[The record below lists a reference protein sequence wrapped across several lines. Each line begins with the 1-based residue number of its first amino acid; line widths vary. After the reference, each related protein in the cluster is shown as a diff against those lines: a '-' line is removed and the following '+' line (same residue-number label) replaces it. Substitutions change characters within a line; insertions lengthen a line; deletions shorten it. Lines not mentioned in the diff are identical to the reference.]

1 MEENNED
8 TYLIA
13 NIKQGDEQAFNKLF
27 RKYYP
32 MLCAYGHKFVD
43 LEDAEECAQET
54 MLWLWNNREVFV
66 IQTSLSSY
74 LFTSI
79 HNRAL
84 NLISKK
90 ENKNFAENYFFQEMQ
105 ALATDIDFYQLK
117 ELNERIQDAIA
128 SLPPSYKEAFIMH
141 RFKNMS
147 YKEIAEQL
155 NVSPKTIDYR
165 IQQALKILRVELKEF
180 LPLTYFILLLQ

>member
-8 TYLIA
+8 IILLS
-13 NIKQGDEQAFNKLF
+13 NMKQGNEQAFNNLF

-32 MLCAYGHKFVD
+32 ILCAYGHKFVD

-54 MLWLWNNREVFV
+54 MLWLWNNREALI

-84 NLISKK
+84 NILNKK
-90 ENKNFAENYFFQEMQ
+90 ENKNFAENYFYQEMQ
-105 ALATDIDFYQLK
+105 TLTTEIDFYQLK
-117 ELNERIQDAIA
+117 ELNQHIQQAIT

-165 IQQALKILRVELKEF
+165 IQQALKILRAELKDY
-180 LPLTYFILLLQ
+180 LPLAWFMFLLR